1 MMFLSQHGHNIK
13 CRASRK
19 RYGNQFNRFGSS
31 RPGGVV
37 QDDVVPAAG
46 FRNELPVCLQRLCE
60 TYPCF
65 NHRTLPMHFHDT
77 ASEQMHNRR
86 ICYSESRVKSLEAG
100 GGPTF
105 P

>member
-1 MMFLSQHGHNIK
+1 
-13 CRASRK
+13 
-19 RYGNQFNRFGSS
+19 
-31 RPGGVV
+31 
-37 QDDVVPAAG
+37 
-46 FRNELPVCLQRLCE
+46 
-60 TYPCF
+60 
-65 NHRTLPMHFHDT
+65 MHFHDT